1 MNKNFGRRLYAARR
15 ECRLILPN
23 EAGEYGAE
31 YARFLRLQNSAVPI
45 FFHSRRKVNERNTIF

>member
-1 MNKNFGRRLYAARR
+1 LYAARR

-31 YARFLRLQNSAVPI
+31 YALSPAPKLGSSYFLSFAAESQ
-45 FFHSRRKVNERNTIF
+45 